1 MDDLISSF
9 ENIEIS
15 TPIKTKKCI
24 KIKRHTNHLINIP
37 ETINIPEEPE
47 PETISIKNGKKPSEN
62 GKKYEID
69 IVNIVKYTYINNEK
83 FNTQKEG
90 DLGGSSSKI
99 DIICNFNEKINNI
112 GIEAKNSVS
121 AEYIQLDVHKEDDK
135 WIGPKI
141 TRNSHPES
149 VINRY
154 LDEINAQE
162 NLYFG
167 KMPPLNKTKKEFE
180 EWETWL
186 LSKKKEIGE
195 KENIDYS
202 WKSKDNDFVKKNY
215 KDKGCSYIQIKDFGL
230 YHLGNDICNF
240 NVPEFKPDNIRLRIR
255 CKRRGSKGCV
265 PSSIT
270 MSAYVCGLKKSEFS
284 LDDKTKLPKNLIY
297 KE

>member
-1 MDDLISSF
+1 MDDLILSF
-9 ENIEIS
+9 ENIKIS

-24 KIKRHTNHLINIP
+24 KIQRHTNKIINIL
-37 ETINIPEEPE
+37 ETINIPEL
-47 PETISIKNGKKPSEN
+47 ETISIKNGKKPSEN

-69 IVNIVKYTYINNEK
+69 IVNIIKYTYINNEK
-83 FNTQKEG
+83 FNSQKED
-90 DLGGSSSKI
+90 DLGGSSSKV
-99 DIICNFNEKINNI
+99 DIICNFNGKMNNI
-112 GIEAKNSVS
+112 GIEAKNSIN

-135 WIGPKI
+135 WVGPKI
-141 TRNSHPES
+141 TRKSHPES

-154 LDEINAQE
+154 LQELNSQE

-186 LSKKKEIGE
+186 LSKKKDIGE

-202 WKSKDNDFVKKNY
+202 WKSKDNNFIRKNY

-240 NVPEFKPDNIRLRIR
+240 NVPEFKPDSIRLRIR

-270 MSAYVCGLKKSEFS
+270 ISAYVCGLKKSNFS
-284 LDDKTKLPKNLIY
+284 LDDKTKLPKNIIY